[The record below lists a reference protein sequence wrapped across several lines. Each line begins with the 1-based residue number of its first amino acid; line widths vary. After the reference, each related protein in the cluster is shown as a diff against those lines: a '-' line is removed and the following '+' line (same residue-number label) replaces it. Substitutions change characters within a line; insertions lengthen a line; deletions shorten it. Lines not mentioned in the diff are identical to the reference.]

1 MQEVD
6 WEGKDQGKIGRITFD
21 EEEYAIFLI
30 EGQEIGGKE
39 CDMNGEKRT
48 LTYVVNLDTEPIEID
63 FIIKKIASGE
73 EMRLVGIGAFKDSN
87 TMNIAIHDKERPTN
101 FESDDAI
108 VLCFKKGY

>member
-48 LTYVVNLDTEPIEID
+48 LTYVVNLDTEPS
-63 FIIKKIASGE
+63 K
-73 EMRLVGIGAFKDSN
+73 
-87 TMNIAIHDKERPTN
+87 
-101 FESDDAI
+101 
-108 VLCFKKGY
+108 